1 MDTILKVERK
11 ELPSSHYEAITVCE
25 LQQIIRDAFENNKV
39 LKAKEITIDELSYNY
54 REQYIE
60 FYFYDE
66 RAREE
71 RFMRAKYSYR
81 YGVGGPH
88 DPSVQEELIITNA
101 PFALAGEPAEL
112 WEERPKKELWQ
123 VERDDE
129 THFILSYKKGR

>member
-1 MDTILKVERK
+1 
-11 ELPSSHYEAITVCE
+11 
-25 LQQIIRDAFENNKV
+25 
-39 LKAKEITIDELSYNY
+39 
-54 REQYIE
+54 
-60 FYFYDE
+60 
-66 RAREE
+66 
-71 RFMRAKYSYR
+71 MRAKYSYR